1 VEIAMITCD
10 QLDSLLL
17 EGDDASMAAA
27 AQHARG
33 CTSCADRLGDWN
45 ELSNTARSLHETWP
59 SDTLLSRIQRAVA
72 RESRPSS
79 AKWWQLAA
87 AIAFTI
93 VLGGGSWFALHRR
106 AEERAFD
113 RAILRDSALHQVE
126 SAERAH
132 VAAIHRLEQ
141 LASPSLED
149 PATPLMVSYKAKL
162 LLIDDA
168 INECESVIQ
177 QNRNNAQLRKQLLAM
192 YSEKQRTLQD
202 VLREEKHASNQ

>member
-1 VEIAMITCD
+1 
-10 QLDSLLL
+10 
-17 EGDDASMAAA
+17 
-27 AQHARG
+27 
-33 CTSCADRLGDWN
+33 
-45 ELSNTARSLHETWP
+45 
-59 SDTLLSRIQRAVA
+59 
-72 RESRPSS
+72 
-79 AKWWQLAA
+79 
-87 AIAFTI
+87 
-93 VLGGGSWFALHRR
+93 
-106 AEERAFD
+106 
-113 RAILRDSALHQVE
+113 VE